1 MPWNRSFRED
11 AAALKRAG
19 AASGGPT
26 VRLPFTD
33 RAEAGRVLAERL
45 VPLGLEGAL
54 VLALPRGGVP
64 VGYEIARRLADPG
77 RPAALSVLVTRKIGY
92 PPQPELGVG
101 AISEGGEPVF
111 DHDLLRRLELG
122 EDDLTAT
129 VAAERAEL
137 ARRVRAYRGD
147 RPPPPVGGRPVIVVD
162 DGLATGGTAR
172 AALRAVRSQKPSRLV
187 LAVPVGAGET
197 VRALESE
204 ADDLVVLAAPW
215 AFRAV
220 GQWYR
225 DFDQLTDA
233 DVVAWLARAEAVRP
247 PKGPGPAARRGPAA
261 GGGETA

>member
-1 MPWNRSFRED
+1 VALVPWNRSFRED
-11 AAALKRAG
+11 ASALNGAG
-19 AASGGPT
+19 ETRRGRT

-45 VPLGLEGAL
+45 VPMGLEDAL

-64 VGYEIARRLADPG
+64 VGYEIARRLAEPG

-92 PPQPELGVG
+92 PLQPELGVG

-111 DHDLLRRLELG
+111 DRGLLERLSLC
-122 EDDLTAT
+122 EDDLAAT
-129 VAAERAEL
+129 VAAERIEL

-147 RPPPPVGGRPVIVVD
+147 RPPPSFDDRPVIVVD

-172 AALRAVRSQKPSRLV
+172 AALRAVRSQKPTRVV
-187 LAVPVGAGET
+187 LAVPVGAAET
-197 VRALESE
+197 VRAMEAE

-225 DFDQLTDA
+225 NFDQLSDA
-233 DVVAWLARAEAVRP
+233 DVVTWLARAE
-247 PKGPGPAARRGPAA
+247 RG
-261 GGGETA
+261 